1 MMSDLAEGST
11 AVRQLQQNVAAAPYV
26 GDLTK
31 AASERK
37 IQEDR
42 LAAQY
47 APQEA
52 AMKIAQEE
60 QTLQQTKLANLVG
73 QAKIDMTAEKKAA
86 ITKLTADPEYAKL
99 SPEDQSRKLASAVMG
114 IDTAD
119 GERFIKIADSEQAKG
134 YINKLK
140 EHEVNRQNIADG
152 LATVRGATDEQFAGL
167 IQKMPEDMKKAIKM
181 HIPGFFEE
189 RDPKLQR
196 AQLEALMN
204 NGEGK
209 NNMAANEQRL
219 KLLEKQNEVAEL
231 RARIVEQQ
239 FENIRAKG
247 VGKTSDA
254 ESKTE
259 LREYAQSRRDAA
271 RIDSDFKKPLQ
282 EAETAW
288 KKAAE
293 KDKEKVGILSSFGG
307 GTSAIDQA
315 KAAAA
320 KGDTKKL
327 EELPSTKAW
336 RELQELKKE
345 VVDKKLSALENMPE
359 GKEKDRIYNAL
370 MNEMDKID
378 TTSYGPTAKAT
389 PKDSPAPDA
398 SGAKG
403 AAAPSAA
410 PASAVAA
417 PVVPSNKGAVGTQ
430 AAPIPFEPGKTI
442 PENGKYYI
450 NNNKQIAMWD
460 ESKKKMVAGE
470 PAPTS
475 KPAEPAVATTPAE
488 PVMTD
493 AEKQAKAAKNRE
505 KNLSLPVDKP
515 KPTAAPAAKNTST
528 DFTGAK
534 SADLIEPGNID
545 LTKRPVVKN
554 KDGSIS
560 TVRSMSFEE
569 DGMQILIPTVVG
581 NKVVSDKT
589 AIDHYHKTGEHL
601 GMFSSVKAANAY
613 AKKLHEEQDKMY
625 SGKKQESIEDIERDL
640 ARLKR
645 ENAATDKRIEKL
657 KKQNASKSKVDDE
670 KESQKEVE
678 RQIERLKKLAE
689 GG

>member
-1 MMSDLAEGST
+1 MSDLAEGSK
-11 AVRQLQQNVAAAPYV
+11 AVNQLQQNIAAAPYV

-73 QAKIDMTAEKKAA
+73 QAKIDMTVEKKAA

-99 SPEDQSRKLASAVMG
+99 SPEDQSRKLAGAVMG

-119 GERFIKIADSEQAKG
+119 GERLIKIADSEQAKS

-140 EHEVNRQNIADG
+140 EHETNRLNIADG
-152 LATVRGATDEQFAGL
+152 LATVRGATDEQFQGL
-167 IQKMPEDMKKAIKM
+167 IEKMPEDMKKAIKM

-219 KLLEKQNEVAEL
+219 KVLDLQIEKAQKSLEIAEQVYKNKQ
-231 RARIVEQQ
+231 
-239 FENIRAKG
+239 AKG
-247 VGKTSDA
+247 SGSDV
-254 ESKTE
+254 ESKVE
-259 LREYAQSRRDAA
+259 LREYAQFNRASRG
-271 RIDSDFKKPLQ
+271 IDIDYKKPLQ
-282 EAETAW
+282 EADAAW
-288 KKAAE
+288 KKAVKEDE
-293 KDKEKVGILSSFGG
+293 KKVGIFAGFGG
-307 GTSAIDQA
+307 GTPAIDQA

-327 EELPSTKAW
+327 AELPSTKAW
-336 RELQELKKE
+336 RELQELKLE
-345 VVDKKLSALENMPE
+345 VVDKKLNALEGMHE
-359 GKEKDRIYNAL
+359 GKEKDRLYKSL
-370 MNEMDKID
+370 MDYKESID
-378 TTSYGPTAKAT
+378 TTSYGPPEKAA
-389 PKDSPAPDA
+389 PKSDSSPAAVP
-398 SGAKG
+398 G
-403 AAAPSAA
+403 AA
-410 PASAVAA
+410 
-417 PVVPSNKGAVGTQ
+417 VPSNKGTDSKTAALPPPKSKDLAVDGQ
-430 AAPIPFEPGKTI
+430 RYDLGDKGVLVWDKASDSFL
-442 PENGKYYI
+442 PEAEY
-450 NNNKQIAMWD
+450 
-460 ESKKKMVAGE
+460 KK
-470 PAPTS
+470 S
-475 KPAEPAVATTPAE
+475 KPTTTPA
-488 PVMTD
+488 
-493 AEKQAKAAKNRE
+493 AK
-505 KNLSLPVDKP
+505 D
-515 KPTAAPAAKNTST
+515 TSK
-528 DFTGAK
+528 DFKGAK
-534 SADLIEPGNID
+534 SADLIEKGNID
-545 LTKRPVVKN
+545 LTKRPVVTN

-581 NKVVSDKT
+581 DKVVSDKA

-625 SGKKQESIEDIERDL
+625 SGKKEKSTAETLRELADMKQKSDALKKANDKKEKDL
-640 ARLKR
+640 KEA
-645 ENAATDKRIEKL
+645 EKRIAKL
-657 KKQNASKSKVDDE
+657 KQ
-670 KESQKEVE
+670 
-678 RQIERLKKLAE
+678 LAGE
-689 GG
+689 

>member
-1 MMSDLAEGST
+1 MSDLAAGSS
-11 AVRQLQQNVAAAPYV
+11 AVEQLQKNVAEAPYIQ
-26 GDLTK
+26 DLTK
-31 AASERK
+31 ASAERK

-42 LAAQY
+42 LAKQY

-60 QTLQQTKLANLVG
+60 QTLQQTKLANLVS

-86 ITKLTADPEYAKL
+86 ITKLTADSEYAKL
-99 SPEDQSRKLASAVMG
+99 SPEDQSRKLAGAVMG

-119 GERFIKIADSEQAKG
+119 GERLIRIADSEQAKG

-152 LATVRGATDEQFAGL
+152 LATVRGATDEQFQGL
-167 IQKMPEDMKKAIKM
+167 IEKMPEDMKKAIKM

-189 RDPKLQR
+189 RDPKLQK

-219 KLLEKQNEVAEL
+219 KVLEKQVEAAEI
-231 RARIVEQQ
+231 REKIAEQVYKNVQ
-239 FENIRAKG
+239 AKG
-247 VGKTSDA
+247 VGKTGDA

-282 EAETAW
+282 EAEAAW

-293 KDKEKVGILSSFGG
+293 KDKEKVGIFSGFGG
-307 GTSAIDQA
+307 GTSAIDEA

-320 KGDTKKL
+320 KNDTKKL

-345 VVDKKLSALENMPE
+345 VVDKKLSALEGMPE

-370 MNEMDKID
+370 MNEKDKID

-398 SGAKG
+398 NGAKG

-410 PASAVAA
+410 PAAT
-417 PVVPSNKGAVGTQ
+417 SNKGGGSVEEQ
-430 AAPIPFEPGKTI
+430 ALAWAKANPNDPRS
-442 PENGKYYI
+442 
-450 NNNKQIAMWD
+450 KQIL
-460 ESKKKMVAGE
+460 EKL
-470 PAPTS
+470 S
-475 KPAEPAVATTPAE
+475 KPVKPAVATTPAE

-493 AEKQAKAAKNRE
+493 AEKQVKAAKNRE
-505 KNLSLPVDKP
+505 KNLSLPVDRP
-515 KPTAAPAAKNTST
+515 KPTAAPAAKDTST

-569 DGMQILIPTVVG
+569 DGRQILIPTVVG
-581 NKVVSDKT
+581 NKVVSDKA

-601 GMFSSVKAANAY
+601 GMFSSVKATNAY

-625 SGKKQESIEDIERDL
+625 SGKKEKSIEDIERDL
-640 ARLKR
+640 AKLKR

-657 KKQNASKSKVDDE
+657 KK
-670 KESQKEVE
+670 
-678 RQIERLKKLAE
+678 LAE
-689 GG
+689 GR

>member
-1 MMSDLAEGST
+1 MPYMMSDLAEGSK
-11 AVRQLQQNVAAAPYV
+11 AVNQLQQNIAAAPYV

-52 AMKIAQEE
+52 ANKQAMEGARVKDQQIK
-60 QTLQQTKLANLVG
+60 TLLTEAGYKADTESNLKLNDWLKTDEG
-73 QAKIDMTAEKKAA
+73 QKASDVQKLEKAA
-86 ITKLTADPEYAKL
+86 SFK
-99 SPEDQSRKLASAVMG
+99 
-114 IDTAD
+114 
-119 GERFIKIADSEQAKG
+119 F
-134 YINKLK
+134 N
-140 EHEVNRQNIADG
+140 
-152 LATVRGATDEQFAGL
+152 AGL
-167 IQKMPEDMKKAIKM
+167 ITEASSLQKQAGERKAREIADNVSKRLADNETLATTDAIMNATPDDKVNETLAKLPAEQLKAITDRT
-181 HIPGFFEE
+181 GEE
-189 RDPKLQR
+189 NWK
-196 AQLEALMN
+196 N
-204 NGEGK
+204 FTGK
-209 NNMAANEQRL
+209 E
-219 KLLEKQNEVAEL
+219 
-231 RARIVEQQ
+231 
-239 FENIRAKG
+239 
-247 VGKTSDA
+247 
-254 ESKTE
+254 
-259 LREYAQSRRDAA
+259 
-271 RIDSDFKKPLQ
+271 
-282 EAETAW
+282 
-288 KKAAE
+288 
-293 KDKEKVGILSSFGG
+293 
-307 GTSAIDQA
+307 
-315 KAAAA
+315 
-320 KGDTKKL
+320 
-327 EELPSTKAW
+327 
-336 RELQELKKE
+336 KKE
-345 VVDKKLSALENMPE
+345 VLHRLFLSAKEQSALQLKELWAEIKEAEIKAKAERDKNHSNKVYKDRAE
-359 GKEKDRIYNAL
+359 GKDTKGFQTYQK
-370 MNEMDKID
+370 MDSSIVRQDKSRLEDLD
-378 TTSYGPTAKAT
+378 TSVADAKAT
-389 PKDSPAPDA
+389 MDAAMGKKTNWLNDKVEVERTNATAAFNIAVQNASEGYRKHFEKRIRALKNVPDFEGKDEELESLQEDLSRYPKKKETAPPPPAPDA

-403 AAAPSAA
+403 AAAPAA
-410 PASAVAA
+410 T
-417 PVVPSNKGAVGTQ
+417 SNKGGGSVEEQ
-430 AAPIPFEPGKTI
+430 ALAWAKANPNDPRS
-442 PENGKYYI
+442 
-450 NNNKQIAMWD
+450 KQIL
-460 ESKKKMVAGE
+460 EKLSKPGE

-515 KPTAAPAAKNTST
+515 KPTAAPAAKDTSK

-581 NKVVSDKT
+581 NKVVSDKA

>member
-1 MMSDLAEGST
+1 MPYMMSDLAEGST

-26 GDLTK
+26 QDLTQ

-42 LAAQY
+42 LAKQY

-60 QTLQQTKLANLVG
+60 QTLQQTKLANLVS
-73 QAKIDMTAEKKAA
+73 QAKIDMTSEKKAA
-86 ITKLTADPEYAKL
+86 ITKITADPEYAKL

-119 GERFIKIADSEQAKG
+119 GERLIKIADSEQAKG

-140 EHEVNRQNIADG
+140 EHEVNRQSISDG
-152 LATVRGATDEQFAGL
+152 LATVRGATDEQFQGL
-167 IQKMPEDMKKAIKM
+167 IEKMPDDMKTAIKR

-231 RARIVEQQ
+231 RVKIVEQQ

-247 VGKTSDA
+247 IGKTSDA
-254 ESKTE
+254 ESKTD

-271 RIDSDFKKPLQ
+271 RIDSDYKKPLQ

-293 KDKEKVGILSSFGG
+293 KDKEKVGIFSGFGG
-307 GTSAIDQA
+307 GTPAIDQA

-345 VVDKKLSALENMPE
+345 VIDKKLSALEGMPE

-410 PASAVAA
+410 PSAA
-417 PVVPSNKGAVGTQ
+417 PAATSNKGGGSIEEQ
-430 AAPIPFEPGKTI
+430 ALAWAKANPNDPRS
-442 PENGKYYI
+442 
-450 NNNKQIAMWD
+450 KQIL
-460 ESKKKMVAGE
+460 EKL
-470 PAPTS
+470 S
-475 KPAEPAVATTPAE
+475 KPVEPAVATTPAE

-505 KNLSLPVDKP
+505 KNLSLPVDRP
-515 KPTAAPAAKNTST
+515 KPTAAPAAKDTEKGFPT
-528 DFTGAK
+528 RTVKPFT
-534 SADLIEPGNID
+534 PP
-545 LTKRPVVKN
+545 PVVK
-554 KDGSIS
+554 K
-560 TVRSMSFEE
+560 E
-569 DGMQILIPTVVG
+569 
-581 NKVVSDKT
+581 
-589 AIDHYHKTGEHL
+589 
-601 GMFSSVKAANAY
+601 
-613 AKKLHEEQDKMY
+613 
-625 SGKKQESIEDIERDL
+625 ESIEDIERDI
-640 ARLKR
+640 AKLKR